1 MELVRRLQS
10 NEPSGKRRATCLM
23 SLVKHGYVVLLVD
36 QEDDFFVV
44 GGVDNAIILYRTI
57 EKDGTGSREEK
68 ERKDILWSLN
78 DPWTMTFLRT
88 DDINRLTHELDKEQ
102 EKTVLSVRSTT
113 SDSFVVS
120 FAFFVFAGFCG
131 RVKEEKK
138 KATVVKYILRN
149 IQYTVGY

>member
-57 EKDGTGSREEK
+57 EKDGTGSREGK
-68 ERKDILWSLN
+68 EREGYSLVIE
-78 DPWTMTFLRT
+78 RSV
-88 DDINRLTHELDKEQ
+88 DDDVFTNRRHK
-102 EKTVLSVRSTT
+102 ST
-113 SDSFVVS
+113 
-120 FAFFVFAGFCG
+120 
-131 RVKEEKK
+131 
-138 KATVVKYILRN
+138 YP
-149 IQYTVGY
+149 

>member
-1 MELVRRLQS
+1 
-10 NEPSGKRRATCLM
+10 M

-102 EKTVLSVRSTT
+102 KTVLSVRSTT

-131 RVKEEKK
+131 RVKEEKSK
-138 KATVVKYILRN
+138 RPLL
-149 IQYTVGY
+149 

>member
-1 MELVRRLQS
+1 
-10 NEPSGKRRATCLM
+10 M

-149 IQYTVGY
+149 IQYPVGY

>member
-1 MELVRRLQS
+1 
-10 NEPSGKRRATCLM
+10 M